1 LAIAIDIVASGA
13 MAVAMAM
20 AAHTI
25 EAVTTAI
32 LDRLVIP
39 SLASAQPCSRICFE
53 LTVFWIKASLSEA
66 FVIVIP
72 HRVN

>member
-1 LAIAIDIVASGA
+1 MV
-13 MAVAMAM
+13 V

-25 EAVTTAI
+25 EAVITAI
-32 LDRLVIP
+32 LGKLVIP
-39 SLASAQPCSRICFE
+39 YLASAQPCSRICFE
-53 LTVFWIKASLSEA
+53 LTVFWIVASLSEA